1 MCLYQHPSSLS
12 VGAKVA
18 AVSERALGRGWGQG
32 SLPGHA
38 DRQHP
43 LHHQEEG
50 AGSASAVT
58 LWRNSRHIWPEFTPE
73 LNKQTWKK
81 VKPNTNGEWER
92 QVTELCYVPSLP
104 GRGAFSL
111 FLQWWTVT
119 SHCSWIAKISILKCC
134 SSIHFHLL
142 QSKASL
148 VPLSIP

>member
-18 AVSERALGRGWGQG
+18 AVSERASGRGWGQG

-50 AGSASAVT
+50 AGSASALT

-73 LNKQTWKK
+73 INKQTWQK
-81 VKPNTNGEWER
+81 VKLNTNGEWER
-92 QVTELCYVPSLP
+92 QVTEFCYDPSLP

-119 SHCSWIAKISILKCC
+119 SHRSWIAKISILKCC
-134 SSIHFHLL
+134 SSIHLHLL